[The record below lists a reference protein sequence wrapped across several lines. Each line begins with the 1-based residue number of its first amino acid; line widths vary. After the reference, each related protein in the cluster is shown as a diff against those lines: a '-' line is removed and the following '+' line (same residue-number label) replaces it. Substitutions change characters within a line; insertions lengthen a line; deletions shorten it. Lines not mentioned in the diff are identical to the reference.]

1 MDGIRKRNKTGKRR
15 IALKKPATR
24 LAEVAKWLQKANVKT
39 MKAGNAAKKREPG
52 HICGKQFFN
61 HVSKMIDLTNGVGVG
76 EDERGRIALSLIPYV
91 GGWKVDDGVYVN
103 RRRRIFGI
111 VAANGQG
118 MNLASFA
125 VGIVIGCKG
134 AKVYIVVG
142 SSTDEK
148 RLGRIPKTF
157 QPFIDVVTNE
167 AFFNLVAGR
176 ESAYQDICSAID
188 DVRRKRKTEKEIP

>member
-1 MDGIRKRNKTGKRR
+1 MKAGNATRKRKLDHIGGRPFLNHVSDMIGLANGVRIDADEKRR
-15 IALKKPATR
+15 IAL
-24 LAEVAKWLQKANVKT
+24 
-39 MKAGNAAKKREPG
+39 
-52 HICGKQFFN
+52 
-61 HVSKMIDLTNGVGVG
+61 
-76 EDERGRIALSLIPYV
+76 SLVPSV

-111 VAANGQG
+111 AAANDQG
-118 MNLASFA
+118 RNLASFA

-148 RLGRIPKTF
+148 RLGRIPKAF
-157 QPFIDVVTNE
+157 QSFIEVVTIE

-176 ESAYQDICSAID
+176 ESAYQDLCAAIE
-188 DVRRKRKTEKEIP
+188 DVRRKRKAEKEIP